1 MERKK
6 KVMKVVESYVTKAG
20 AEDEKII
27 DLNSLLLLINRCRAV
42 GFSQRSEEWSTS
54 LLAKILLK
62 GSRVTK

>member
-27 DLNSLLLLINRCRAV
+27 DLNSLLLLINRV
-42 GFSQRSEEWSTS
+42 
-54 LLAKILLK
+54 
-62 GSRVTK
+62 V